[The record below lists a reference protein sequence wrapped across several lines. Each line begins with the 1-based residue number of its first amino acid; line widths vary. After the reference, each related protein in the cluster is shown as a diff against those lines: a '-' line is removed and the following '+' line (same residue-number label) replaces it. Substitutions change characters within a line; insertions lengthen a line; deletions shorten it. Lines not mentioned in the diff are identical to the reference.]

1 MTDATALDL
10 FCDPALSRR
19 IAREQALGVSA
30 QHRAELLDALERY
43 GPQTAD
49 DAGALVRLGPL
60 QARPRI
66 TELAK
71 AGLIEPTGERR
82 PSALGNPSAVWR
94 VAA

>member
-19 IAREQALGVSA
+19 IAREKIEGVSA
-30 QHRAELLDALERY
+30 KHRAELLAALKAH

-49 DAGALVRLGPL
+49 DAGDLVGLGPL

-71 AGLIEPTGERR
+71 AGLIVATGRRR

-94 VAA
+94 VA